1 MSAVIPRLS
10 MAELDPDL
18 AELLRPKVERLDY
31 LGEFFQCT
39 GHQPRALISFYTL
52 TEDLKKA
59 LPENLTELVALT
71 IAAKMNNAY
80 ERVQHER
87 LSLKL
92 GLSEAWLR
100 EVTSLLTRR
109 EGNLSETEVVVQE
122 LVLAVV
128 ERGGHKTGAE
138 LEEAVKAIGH
148 EQGIAVLMLIG
159 RYVMHALI
167 ANSLALKPPVSSPLE
182 TPSVERAP
190 RPSTGGRTASKGHF

>member
-10 MAELDPDL
+10 MTELDPDL
-18 AELLRPKVERLDY
+18 AELLRPKVERLKY

-59 LPENLTELVALT
+59 LPDNLTELVALT
-71 IAAKMNNAY
+71 IATKMNNAY

-100 EVTSLLTRR
+100 EVTSHLTKRA
-109 EGNLSETEVVVQE
+109 GNLSETEVVVQE
-122 LVLAVV
+122 LALAVV
-128 ERGGHKTGAE
+128 ERGGHETGAE
-138 LEEAVKAIGH
+138 LEEVVKAIGH

-167 ANSLALKPPVSSPLE
+167 SNCLALRPPVSSPRE
-182 TPSVERAP
+182 P
-190 RPSTGGRTASKGHF
+190 

>member
-31 LGEFFQCT
+31 LGEFFQWT
-39 GHQPRALISFYTL
+39 GHQARALISFYTL
-52 TEDLKKA
+52 TEDLKKS
-59 LPENLTELVALT
+59 LPDNLTELVALT
-71 IAAKMNNAY
+71 IATKMNNAY

-109 EGNLSETEVVVQE
+109 GGNLSEIEVVVQE

-128 ERGGHKTGAE
+128 ERGGPKTAAE
-138 LEEAVKAIGH
+138 LEEGVTAIGQA
-148 EQGIAVLMLIG
+148 QGIAGSML
-159 RYVMHALI
+159 
-167 ANSLALKPPVSSPLE
+167 
-182 TPSVERAP
+182 
-190 RPSTGGRTASKGHF
+190 TGP

>member
-1 MSAVIPRLS
+1 

-18 AELLRPKVERLDY
+18 AELLRPKVERLNY

-59 LPENLTELVALT
+59 LPDNLTELVALT
-71 IAAKMNNAY
+71 IATKMNNAY

-92 GLSEAWLR
+92 GLGEAWVR
-100 EVTSLLTRR
+100 EVGSLSSNRD
-109 EGNLSETEVVVQE
+109 GNLSENEVSVQKF
-122 LVLAVV
+122 VLAVI
-128 ERGGHKTGAE
+128 ERGGHETSIE
-138 LEEAVKAIGH
+138 LEGVVKAIGH
-148 EQGIAVLMLIG
+148 EQGIGVLMLIG

-167 ANSLALKPPVSSPLE
+167 ANSLALKPPVSSPVE
-182 TPSVERAP
+182 TPSV
-190 RPSTGGRTASKGHF
+190 

>member
-59 LPENLTELVALT
+59 LPDNLTELVALT
-71 IAAKMNNAY
+71 IATKMNNAY

-92 GLSEAWLR
+92 GLSEAWLH

-167 ANSLALKPPVSSPLE
+167 ANSLALKPPVSSPL
-182 TPSVERAP
+182 P
-190 RPSTGGRTASKGHF
+190 

>member
-1 MSAVIPRLS
+1 MT
-10 MAELDPDL
+10 ELDPDL
-18 AELLRPKVERLDY
+18 AELLRPKVERLNY

-59 LPENLTELVALT
+59 LPDNLTELVALS
-71 IAAKMNNAY
+71 IATRMNNAY

-92 GLSEAWLR
+92 GLSEEWIR
-100 EVTSLLTRR
+100 EVTALLAKRGGT
-109 EGNLSETEVVVQE
+109 LSETEVVVQK
-122 LVLAVV
+122 LVLAVI
-128 ERGGHKTGAE
+128 ERGGHDTGAE
-138 LEEAVKAIGH
+138 LEEVVKAIGH

-167 ANSLALKPPVSSPLE
+167 ANSLALEPPVSSPL
-182 TPSVERAP
+182 V
-190 RPSTGGRTASKGHF
+190 

>member
-1 MSAVIPRLS
+1 

-92 GLSEAWLR
+92 GLGEAWLR

-138 LEEAVKAIGH
+138 LEEVVKAIGH

-167 ANSLALKPPVSSPLE
+167 ANSLALKPPVSSPL
-182 TPSVERAP
+182 P
-190 RPSTGGRTASKGHF
+190 

>member
-1 MSAVIPRLS
+1 MTALIPRLS
-10 MAELDPDL
+10 MTELDPHL
-18 AELLRPKVERLDY
+18 AELLRPKVERLKY

-59 LPENLTELVALT
+59 LPDNLTELVALT
-71 IAAKMNNAY
+71 IATKMNNAY

-92 GLSEAWLR
+92 GLSQEWIR
-100 EVTSLLTRR
+100 DVTLLLSKR
-109 EGNLSETEVVVQE
+109 GAALSETEVVVQK
-122 LVLAVV
+122 LVLAVI
-128 ERGGHKTGAE
+128 ERGGHDTGAE
-138 LEEAVKAIGH
+138 LEEVVKAIGH

-159 RYVMHALI
+159 RYVMHAMI

-182 TPSVERAP
+182 TPSV
-190 RPSTGGRTASKGHF
+190 